1 MSDLPDGWKLSTIGD
16 VADVNPRLSKSDL
29 SDDDSVS
36 FIPMA
41 SVSTESGHIDTSD
54 VRPAGPL
61 KMKSY
66 RQFAEGDVL
75 LAKITPSME
84 NGKGAVARGLASCRG
99 FGSTEFHVL
108 RPWGVEADYLLR
120 YVLQQSFRATAA
132 RNMTGTAGQLRV
144 PPNYLRNHP
153 IPVPPLAEQRRIVAA
168 IEEHFSGLDAADAA
182 LRSGQLR
189 LESLIQA
196 CIDSEMASA
205 FEAPLE
211 TFASERG
218 ITDGPFGSNLK
229 SSHYTDAGPRVVR
242 LENIGCGEFIDAET
256 HITREHYDRLSKHCV
271 EPGDLLVAS
280 LYHNRLRA
288 CLAPEGLGPAIVKA
302 DCIRLRPRGS
312 TEGKF
317 LSYALR
323 RSMINVWCQERVKG
337 VGRQRLGLGGIR
349 QLPIP
354 NVDVDRQRAVVN
366 RIGAIEDRTKETREI
381 ADQSLR
387 RSAAFRRSI
396 LAAAFSGHLV
406 PQDPSDEPAS
416 SLLQRIAAERAAA
429 SKPSR
434 KKKRAS

>member
-1 MSDLPDGWKLSTIGD
+1 MSELPPGWVL
-16 VADVNPRLSKSDL
+16 
-29 SDDDSVS
+29 
-36 FIPMA
+36 A
-41 SVSTESGHIDTSD
+41 SVDDLGVEVRDSARPDEGQRYELYSVPCFPTGRPELVVGREVGSTKRR
-54 VRPAGPL
+54 VQP
-61 KMKSY
+61 
-66 RQFAEGDVL
+66 GDVL
-75 LAKITPSME
+75 LCKINPRINRVWQVGPATE
-84 NGKGAVARGLASCRG
+84 DRAQIA
-99 FGSTEFHVL
+99 STEYYVL
-108 RPWGVEADYLLR
+108 RTTNPALARYLVWYFQGPRFRDWIKLSVEG
-120 YVLQQSFRATAA
+120 ATGSH
-132 RNMTGTAGQLRV
+132 TRV
-144 PPNYLRNHP
+144 KSPRVKEQ
-153 IPVPPLAEQRRIVAA
+153 IVPVPPIPEQRRIVAA
-168 IEEHFSGLDAADAA
+168 IEEHFSRLDAAEAA
-182 LRSGQLR
+182 LRSAQLR
-189 LESLIQA
+189 LESLVQT

-229 SSHYTDAGPRVVR
+229 SSHYTDTGPRVVR
-242 LENIGCGEFIDAET
+242 LENIGRGEFIDEET

-323 RSMINVWCQERVKG
+323 RSMIHVWCQERVKG

-396 LAAAFSGHLV
+396 LAAAFSGQLI
-406 PQDPSDEPAS
+406 PQNPSDEPAS
-416 SLLQRIAAERAAA
+416 ALLERKGAERAA
-429 SKPSR
+429 SIS
-434 KKKRAS
+434 SSTWETSL